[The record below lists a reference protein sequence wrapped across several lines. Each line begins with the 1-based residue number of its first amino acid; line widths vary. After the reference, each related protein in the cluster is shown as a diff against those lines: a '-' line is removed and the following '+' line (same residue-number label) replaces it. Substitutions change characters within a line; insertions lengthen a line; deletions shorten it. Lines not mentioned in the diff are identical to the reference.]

1 MELEVE
7 GRKIGESKVSQRGS
21 VVVPKAVRIAL
32 NLDNGEFLEWFVAGR
47 FVVVRKK
54 VKEKVSK

>member
-54 VKEKVSK
+54 EEGR

>member
-47 FVVVRKK
+47 FIVVRKK